1 MDQSLDE
8 RFAEIEAIFDDVE
21 SSLADPEVLSDPS
34 QLAELGKKH
43 SDLKDT
49 VADIR
54 RWRQANVDLGEAHE
68 MSDDPDMAQMAREL
82 ESEITRLEEKIKREL
97 VPKDPNDEKDVIVEI
112 RAGVG
117 GDEAS
122 IWAGDLLRMYQ
133 KYTEHMGFRMEE
145 MEAAESETGG
155 YDKVTVSVKGDNAY
169 SRLKYEGGV
178 HRVQRVPKTESQGR
192 VHTSTATVAVLP
204 EADEVDIE
212 IDPNDVRVDV
222 YRSTGPGGQSVNT
235 TDSAVRLT
243 HEPTGLVVSMQDE
256 KSQFQNK
263 EKAWR
268 VLRSRLLQMEQEKAA
283 AELAGARKSQ
293 VGTGGRSEKIRT
305 YNYKDNRVTDHRI
318 GLTLKRLDA
327 VLEGDL
333 DDIVDALAAAEQA
346 ELLAAAE

>member
-1 MDQSLDE
+1 MEQTLSE
-8 RFAEIEAIFDDVE
+8 RLAEIEGIFEDVE
-21 SSLADPEVLSDPS
+21 ASLADPDVLADPS
-34 QLAELGKKH
+34 QVAELGKKH

-54 RWRQANVDLGEAHE
+54 RWRAASADLEEARD
-68 MSDDPDMAQMAREL
+68 MADDPDMAQMARDL
-82 ESEITRLEEKIKREL
+82 EKEIVGLEERIRRSL
-97 VPKDPNDEKDVIVEI
+97 VPKDPNDAKDVIVEI

-122 IWAGDLLRMYQ
+122 LWAGDLLRMYQ
-133 KYTEHMGFRMEE
+133 KYTERLGFRLEE
-145 MEAAESETGG
+145 MEASESETGG
-155 YDKVTVSVKGDNAY
+155 FDKVTVSVKGNGAY
-169 SRLKYEGGV
+169 SKLKFEGGV

-204 EADEVDIE
+204 EAEEVDIE

-243 HEPTGLVVSMQDE
+243 HEPSGIVVSMQDE
-256 KSQFQNK
+256 KSQLQNK

-268 VLRSRLLQMEQEKAA
+268 VLRSRLLQLEQEKAA

-305 YNYKDNRVTDHRI
+305 YNYKDNRVSDHRI
-318 GLTLKRLDA
+318 GLTIKRLDS

-333 DDIVDALAAAEQA
+333 DDFVTALTAAEQA
-346 ELLAAAE
+346 EKLAGVE

>member
-122 IWAGDLLRMYQ
+122 TRSPSRSRATTPTPGSS
-133 KYTEHMGFRMEE
+133 T
-145 MEAAESETGG
+145 
-155 YDKVTVSVKGDNAY
+155 KVGSIVSNGSPRP
-169 SRLKYEGGV
+169 SRRGV
-178 HRVQRVPKTESQGR
+178 STHRPPPWRCCPRPTRSI
-192 VHTSTATVAVLP
+192 S
-204 EADEVDIE
+204 
-212 IDPNDVRVDV
+212 
-222 YRSTGPGGQSVNT
+222 RSTPMT
-235 TDSAVRLT
+235 SASTSIDRR
-243 HEPTGLVVSMQDE
+243 GRG
-256 KSQFQNK
+256 
-263 EKAWR
+263 A
-268 VLRSRLLQMEQEKAA
+268 SR
-283 AELAGARKSQ
+283 
-293 VGTGGRSEKIRT
+293 
-305 YNYKDNRVTDHRI
+305 
-318 GLTLKRLDA
+318 
-327 VLEGDL
+327 
-333 DDIVDALAAAEQA
+333 
-346 ELLAAAE
+346 